1 MSSIQK
7 KAPWNG
13 IQTSSVSN
21 MTGLEENGDGSAD
34 ITGYVSRELRGE
46 LSDERTSSKAERG
59 AGGCTVITILQTNS
73 IG

>member
-1 MSSIQK
+1 
-7 KAPWNG
+7 
-13 IQTSSVSN
+13 